1 MLYNIAICD
10 DSKEDR
16 QRIQDY
22 LARFS
27 FEANT
32 DFLIDEYTD
41 GESLTELYTQS
52 SKRFDIVFLDMEMSG
67 MSGIETAQKIRS
79 LPDRNVL
86 IVFITSYPEYM
97 QDSFDVQASQYLI
110 KPLSYELFKDKLTRI
125 IGYLSELEINL
136 KVFTTENEE
145 YILHLDDIIC
155 FETLKN
161 YRRKSLLIVTTLKG
175 ELQIKGKIS
184 DFESELAD
192 KFFISI
198 HRSVLVNMKYIKRF
212 NAQFLEFTTG
222 RTIEMSRRRAA
233 EVKEAFSKYMVMRYR
248 R

>member
-136 KVFTTENEE
+136 RVFTTENEE